1 MTATQLPR
9 ASGRRRVTN
18 RRRTSAMPYAL
29 PGLRRMR
36 RTVPLHRVLP
46 ARSLVLLPVLVV
58 LLAAALVVAA
68 R

>member
-1 MTATQLPR
+1 
-9 ASGRRRVTN
+9 
-18 RRRTSAMPYAL
+18 
-29 PGLRRMR
+29 MR